1 MGKELERLEVV
12 IEANPSKL
20 KQGAD
25 NAKKIIKDMVGA
37 SNQQIGKIENP
48 IKKILE
54 STPELTNMKNLVGR
68 AFSDLKNGKITSE
81 ITSDLKNY
89 IKEAQIAAGIK
100 VHTDEYQKTMNDI
113 DKAND
118 SLRRLRLEEEELQ
131 KRGESEG
138 LSERYRKAKRSADD
152 AEKAL
157 NKLLEAKNKLEK
169 EGNAAIFTDKYQS
182 VYDSRQSESKNLS
195 GLRKERDRMQRRGLP
210 EEDMRVI
217 TNEGSIKNVN
227 TAIKESEASLKRLE
241 LQMQSLEQSGQMLQ
255 PTDAMQ
261 KLSERTDV
269 AREKLSKYK
278 SEMASLTARGME
290 AGTDA
295 WIKNQSNIDK
305 CNMKL
310 GTLQKEKE
318 KLEST
323 GGDIRV
329 NVNENG
335 SIGKLKK
342 IAAVTKEVVRGIPGI
357 GKAASLSGSIGSKA
371 FNGMKAVFQ
380 KVAPA
385 IRKVSGVF
393 GSLIQK
399 FKRGIPLLNRTK
411 SSMNSL
417 GGQSRGLGSIFRTVG
432 MTAKFMFASFVLRGA
447 MNGAKEGFQN
457 LAQYSGQTNAS
468 LSMLMSSLTQLK
480 NALAAAFAPI
490 LNVVAPILDAFIQ
503 KIISVVNVFGQLMSS
518 LTGQGSYVKA
528 RKVNQ
533 DYAASLANTSSNM
546 DDSAK
551 STEKAAKE
559 NEKYQKTVMGFD
571 QLNKMDDHSGSDSSS
586 PATSGTPDAGGLS
599 PADMFETVPVENKVK
614 GLADKIKEA
623 WKNADFTEIG
633 SMLGNKLN
641 AALES
646 IPWDKIKNTCNKIA
660 KSVATLLNGFIETTD
675 WGLVGRTLTEGVNT
689 AFEMVNT
696 FATNFHWD
704 SLGKAAGDGING
716 ALGNLDWELI
726 RGTARNV
733 VSGITE
739 TLNTFLATV
748 DWKLVGVSFGQ
759 GINTLI
765 DIGYTFVTTFDW
777 AKFGLA
783 IAESINGAIGA
794 IDWAKAAQ
802 TASGA
807 IKGILDAFIT
817 AIENID
823 WKQLGEKVKEFLV
836 NVDWAGIISRI
847 CQLIGAAAGGMAAF
861 IGGLIGDAVKG
872 AVAHFQQNVQECG
885 GSVILGIL
893 KGIVD
898 ALIGIGEW
906 VYNNIFKPIID
917 GFKNAFGIHSPSTVM
932 AEQGGNI
939 ISGLLGGLTGAIG
952 SVLSWVAKIPGWFL
966 EKLGNAKDW
975 LVQKGKDA
983 IDGLKN
989 GWNAVKESKLGQTVS
1004 KIGSFVKQKAGDAK
1018 NWIKEKGSNAIEGL
1032 RNGWES
1038 VKSGSFLNK
1047 VKDIGGEVF
1056 TKIGDIKGKTNG
1068 KGKDIITGLKT
1079 GYESTKQ
1086 NTLLSNVAKLKDNVY
1101 KSLGDIKGKV
1111 KPKGK
1116 EIITGMQSGV
1126 NAAWPSLRS
1135 WLQSIPG
1142 KISSAVGSLHGTGRS
1157 LMQSFVDGMQSVHI
1171 PTPHMYISSWNT
1183 HDLGEGA
1190 SYSTPNMGVQW
1201 YAGGGFPRAGE
1212 MFIANENG
1220 PEMLGKMGNRNVVA
1234 NNNQITDGIAKA
1246 VGPAVYDA
1254 VVDAYMAVNSSDNG
1268 QPPVVE
1274 LTIKTDAE
1282 TLYWAVQKGKK
1293 KSNRRYEVVTSI

>member
-20 KQGAD
+20 KQGAE
-25 NAKKIIKDMVGA
+25 NSKKSVKDMV
-37 SNQQIGKIENP
+37 SSINQAIEKIKSPVKKLMEN
-48 IKKILE
+48 
-54 STPELTNMKNLVGR
+54 SPELTNMKNLIGR
-68 AFSDLKNGKITSE
+68 AFSDLKDGTITSG
-81 ITSDLKNY
+81 IADGIKAY
-89 IKEAQIAAGIK
+89 VKEAQLAAGIK
-100 VHTDEYQKTMNDI
+100 VYSDDYLQLEKDI
-113 DKAND
+113 EAAENA
-118 SLRRLRLEEEELQ
+118 LE
-131 KRGESEG
+131 K
-138 LSERYRKAKRSADD
+138 
-152 AEKAL
+152 
-157 NKLLEAKNKLEK
+157 LEAKKAAMTDSEIREESAEYRELAKCIATAQNRLNGLVARQDKMNANGVSHNSKSWKNLQYDMEEAKRTLAAYQDDADNMRADGSMYQHTKAWNDVTNAIDRTRSTLRSYQAQKASMAASGADTAYTNPGKLSSGSGLQSAGASISYLPTKLK
-169 EGNAAIFTDKYQS
+169 EIQGRVNETIKRIPFIGRAAKNAAY
-182 VYDSRQSESKNLS
+182 
-195 GLRKERDRMQRRGLP
+195 
-210 EEDMRVI
+210 
-217 TNEGSIKNVN
+217 
-227 TAIKESEASLKRLE
+227 
-241 LQMQSLEQSGQMLQ
+241 
-255 PTDAMQ
+255 
-261 KLSERTDV
+261 
-269 AREKLSKYK
+269 
-278 SEMASLTARGME
+278 
-290 AGTDA
+290 
-295 WIKNQSNIDK
+295 
-305 CNMKL
+305 
-310 GTLQKEKE
+310 
-318 KLEST
+318 
-323 GGDIRV
+323 
-329 NVNENG
+329 
-335 SIGKLKK
+335 
-342 IAAVTKEVVRGIPGI
+342 
-357 GKAASLSGSIGSKA
+357 IGSKA

-380 KVAPA
+380 KVTPA

-399 FKRGIPLLNRTK
+399 FKSGIPLLNRTK
-411 SSMNSL
+411 SSMNGL
-417 GGQSRGLGSIFRTVG
+417 GGQSRGLGSIFRTLG

-533 DYAASLANTSSNM
+533 DYAASIADTSSNM

-586 PATSGTPDAGGLS
+586 PATSGTPDTGGLS

-623 WKNADFTEIG
+623 WKNADFTELG

-726 RGTARNV
+726 RGTVRNV

-739 TLNTFLATV
+739 TLNTFLTTV
-748 DWKLVGVSFGQ
+748 DWNLVGVSFGQ

-783 IAESINGAIGA
+783 IADSINGAIST

-952 SVLSWVAKIPGWFL
+952 SVITWFTQLPGKIK
-966 EKLGNAKDW
+966 ETLGNAKDW

-1032 RNGWES
+1032 KNGWES
-1038 VKSGSFLNK
+1038 VKSGSFLNR
-1047 VKDIGGEVF
+1047 VKEIGGEVNA
-1056 TKIGDIKGKTNG
+1056 KIGDIKGKTNG
-1068 KGKDIITGLKT
+1068 KGKDIVTGLKT
-1079 GYESTKQ
+1079 GYEGTKQ
-1086 NTLLSNVAKLKDNVY
+1086 SGLLSKTAKLKEDVY
-1101 KSLGDIKGKV
+1101 KSIGDVKNKV
-1111 KPKGK
+1111 KSKGRD
-1116 EIITGMQSGV
+1116 IITGMQDGLI
-1126 NAAWPSLRS
+1126 AAWPSLRN
-1135 WLQSIPG
+1135 WLQSVPN
-1142 KISSAVGSLHGTGRS
+1142 KILSSVGSLYGTGRY

-1171 PTPHMYISSWNT
+1171 PTPHMYIASWNT
-1183 HDLGEGA
+1183 HDLGDGG

-1201 YAGGGFPRAGE
+1201 YAGGGFPRVGE

-1254 VVDAYMAVNSSDNG
+1254 VVDAYMAVNTRSGAND
-1268 QPPVVE
+1268 PAPVLEFTFVCGPE
-1274 LTIKTDAE
+1274 TIYRMAKEGKVKRDRRFEVCE
-1282 TLYWAVQKGKK
+1282 TM
-1293 KSNRRYEVVTSI
+1293 

>member
-20 KQGAD
+20 KQGAE
-25 NAKKIIKDMVGA
+25 NSKKSVKDMV
-37 SNQQIGKIENP
+37 SSINQAIEKIKSPVKKLMEN
-48 IKKILE
+48 
-54 STPELTNMKNLVGR
+54 SPELTNMKNLIGR
-68 AFSDLKNGKITSE
+68 AFSDLKDGTITSG
-81 ITSDLKNY
+81 IADGIKAY
-89 IKEAQIAAGIK
+89 VKEAQLAAGIK
-100 VHTDEYQKTMNDI
+100 VYSDDYLQLEKDI
-113 DKAND
+113 EAAENA
-118 SLRRLRLEEEELQ
+118 LE
-131 KRGESEG
+131 K
-138 LSERYRKAKRSADD
+138 
-152 AEKAL
+152 
-157 NKLLEAKNKLEK
+157 LEAKKAAMTDSEIREESAEYRELAKCIATAQNRLNGLVARQDKMNANGVSHNSKSWKNLQYDMEEAKRTLAAYQDDADNMRADGSMYQHTKAWNDVMNAIDRTRSTLRSYQAQKASMAASGADTAYTNPGKLSSGSGLQSAGASISYLPTKLK
-169 EGNAAIFTDKYQS
+169 EIQGRVNEAIKRIPVIGRVAKNAAY
-182 VYDSRQSESKNLS
+182 V
-195 GLRKERDRMQRRGLP
+195 
-210 EEDMRVI
+210 
-217 TNEGSIKNVN
+217 
-227 TAIKESEASLKRLE
+227 
-241 LQMQSLEQSGQMLQ
+241 
-255 PTDAMQ
+255 
-261 KLSERTDV
+261 
-269 AREKLSKYK
+269 
-278 SEMASLTARGME
+278 
-290 AGTDA
+290 
-295 WIKNQSNIDK
+295 
-305 CNMKL
+305 
-310 GTLQKEKE
+310 
-318 KLEST
+318 
-323 GGDIRV
+323 
-329 NVNENG
+329 
-335 SIGKLKK
+335 
-342 IAAVTKEVVRGIPGI
+342 
-357 GKAASLSGSIGSKA
+357 GSKA
-371 FNGMKAVFQ
+371 FNGLKAVFQ
-380 KVAPA
+380 KVTPA

-399 FKRGIPLLNRTK
+399 FKSGIPLLNRTK
-411 SSMNSL
+411 SSMNGL
-417 GGQSRGLGSIFRTVG
+417 GGQSRGLGSIFRTLG

-533 DYAASLANTSSNM
+533 DYAASIADTSSNM

-571 QLNKMDDHSGSDSSS
+571 QLNKMDDHSGGDSSS
-586 PATSGTPDAGGLS
+586 PTTSGTPDTGGLS

-623 WKNADFTEIG
+623 WKNADFTELG

-641 AALES
+641 AALEG

-660 KSVATLLNGFIETTD
+660 KSVATFLNGFIETTD

-726 RGTARNV
+726 RGTVRNV

-739 TLNTFLATV
+739 TLNTFLHTV
-748 DWKLVGVSFGQ
+748 DWNLVGTSFGQ

-783 IAESINGAIGA
+783 IADSINGAIST

-802 TASGA
+802 TVSSAITGLLDTILQAAQNTDWKQIGNAVGTFIQNIDWRNIISKALSALASLPQILWDMVSGA
-807 IKGILDAFIT
+807 IQAVDWGQLVKDIAGGIKD
-817 AIENID
+817 
-823 WKQLGEKVKEFLV
+823 FLV
-836 NVDWAGIISRI
+836 NFDWKGTFSSAGEY
-847 CQLIGAAAGGMAAF
+847 IGSAFKALFDIAAV
-861 IGGLIGDAVKG
+861 IGEAIADSIQRAKEY
-872 AVAHFQQNVQECG
+872 FQQKIEECG
-885 GSVILGIL
+885 GNVVLGIL
-893 KGIVD
+893 KGIGD
-898 ALIGIGEW
+898 AILGIGTWIKEH
-906 VYNNIFKPIID
+906 IFQPFID
-917 GFKNAFGIHSPSTVM
+917 GFKSAFGIHSPSTVM

-989 GWNAVKESKLGQTVS
+989 GWNAVKESKLGRTVS

-1032 RNGWES
+1032 KNGWES
-1038 VKSGSFLNK
+1038 VKSGKFLNK
-1047 VKDIGGEVF
+1047 VQGIGKEVYS
-1056 TKIGDIKGKTNG
+1056 KIGNIQNVVTG
-1068 KGKDIITGLKT
+1068 KGKDIVNGLRS
-1079 GYESTKQ
+1079 GYENTKQ
-1086 NTLLSNVAKLKDNVY
+1086 SGLLSKTAKLKDETS

-1135 WLQSIPG
+1135 WLQSVPG

-1157 LMQSFVDGMQSVHI
+1157 LMQSFVDGMQSVYI

-1183 HDLGEGA
+1183 HHLGDGG

-1234 NNNQITDGIAKA
+1234 NNNQITNGIAKA

-1254 VVDAYMAVNSSDNG
+1254 VVDAYMTVNSGESGG
-1268 QPPVVE
+1268 QSPVVE
-1274 LTIKTDAE
+1274 LTIKTDSE
-1282 TLYWAVQKGKK
+1282 TLYQAVQRGKE
-1293 KSNRRYEVVTSI
+1293 KSNRRYEVVTSF